1 MRIGVLARAPHP
13 DEVPGGAVGLRRL
26 LPRPLQPDHLLQ
38 ELLRVQ
44 EDDEKISRANQGK
57 IETRRVITL
66 FLFFCVCLK

>member
-13 DEVPGGAVGLRRL
+13 DEVPGGALGLRRL
-26 LPRPLQPDHLLQ
+26 LPRSLQPDHLLQ

-44 EDDEKISRANQGK
+44 EDDEKIYRANQGK

-66 FLFFCVCLK
+66 SFFLCLK

>member
-44 EDDEKISRANQGK
+44 EDDEKISRTDQGK
-57 IETRRVITL
+57 IETRRVKKI
-66 FLFFCVCLK
+66 FLFFVCLK

>member
-38 ELLRVQ
+38 EFLRVQ
-44 EDDEKISRANQGK
+44 EDNEKISRANQGK
-57 IETRRVITL
+57 IETRRVKKTL
-66 FLFFCVCLK
+66 FLFFLCK